1 MRLLQA
7 GNTRKTL
14 EYVAFTTQLFVK
26 AARQWEAALPNTCW
40 GRYQFA
46 FADSVCKLVAARVAV
61 FVTLAIFSDDL
72 QQAIQKLW
80 MFGSVCVKNSYETCI
95 KIRTLSFDGTS
106 KEPTLIGLKTGFDF
120 FGRNFVSKCD
130 C

>member
-1 MRLLQA
+1 
-7 GNTRKTL
+7 
-14 EYVAFTTQLFVK
+14 YVAFTTQLFVK

-80 MFGSVCVKNSYETCI
+80 MFGSVCVKNGYETCSQLGHFPSTEEA
-95 KIRTLSFDGTS
+95 KSQPLSGSKLVRFFRPKLRLEMRLLIR
-106 KEPTLIGLKTGFDF
+106 
-120 FGRNFVSKCD
+120 
-130 C
+130 